1 MFKKG
6 LFLLS
11 ILFCFHSTAFAD
23 TVGHIDL
30 DKILTDYKEAQK
42 IQTMLEEKQVEY
54 EELVKEKQED
64 LESQLA
70 KAEKDNASEV
80 EKQEIVT
87 EMLQELEPIREE
99 LLTLQGALQQ
109 QLMNQIMSAA
119 KNVGEE
125 YGLTVIIDKRFV
137 YYGGF
142 DLTSYVI
149 EKLNSD

>member
-11 ILFCFHSTAFAD
+11 ILFCFQSTAVAD

-64 LESQLA
+64 LENQLA